1 MAETEL
7 DLWRSGNILLER
19 YGGEAAFIG
28 PRRLQGWDSFRAMD
42 MARMGPLPAALSR
55 AAAGDDIFCAA
66 DGAAGDDI
74 FSRGGRRAAGLL
86 RALRSQ

>member
-55 AAAGDDIFCAA
+55 AAPGMTSLAPA
-66 DGAAGDDI
+66 D
-74 FSRGGRRAAGLL
+74 
-86 RALRSQ
+86 ALASRSQ